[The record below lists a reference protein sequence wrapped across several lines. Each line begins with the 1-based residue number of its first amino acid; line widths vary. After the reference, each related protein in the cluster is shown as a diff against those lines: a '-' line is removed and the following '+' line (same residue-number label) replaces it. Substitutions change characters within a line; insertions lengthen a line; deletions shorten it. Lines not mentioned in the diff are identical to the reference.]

1 MSLDI
6 RSTGIGGVKLIIH
19 SQTFKDFRGFYRKL
33 WDADS
38 YKKVTD
44 EDFVEDDISVSHR
57 NVLRGIHGDFQ
68 TSKLVNV
75 VNGSVYNVAV
85 DNRKDS
91 PTFLK
96 HQFFLLTDENG
107 YQLFLPPGVGNGLLV
122 LEDNTVYHYKQT
134 RHYMYGQQFTFRWND
149 PKLGIEWFIKDPILS
164 NRDRNGFYS

>member
-1 MSLDI
+1 M
-6 RSTGIGGVKLIIH
+6 
-19 SQTFKDFRGFYRKL
+19 
-33 WDADS
+33 
-38 YKKVTD
+38 
-44 EDFVEDDISVSHR
+44 SHR

-96 HQFFLLTDENG
+96 HQFFLLTAENG

-134 RHYMYGQQFTFRWND
+134 RHYMYGQQFTLRWDD
-149 PKLGIEWFIKDPILS
+149 PKLGIEWFIKDTILS
-164 NRDRNGFYS
+164 NSDRNGFYS